1 MLLRDALW
9 PEGEKAWKPLV
20 VACANCQMTMWATS
34 ENAHLD
40 ANKEY
45 IYCTDCLPVSV

>member
-9 PEGEKAWKPLV
+9 PKGEKDWKPLV

-40 ANKEY
+40 KRNEY
-45 IYCTDCLPVSV
+45 IYCTDCLSSAS